1 MKPNESKKK
10 KKKDI
15 EIREEI
21 QIRVEINKIENSKT
35 IKNIDPKDNSS

>member
-1 MKPNESKKK
+1 MKAKK